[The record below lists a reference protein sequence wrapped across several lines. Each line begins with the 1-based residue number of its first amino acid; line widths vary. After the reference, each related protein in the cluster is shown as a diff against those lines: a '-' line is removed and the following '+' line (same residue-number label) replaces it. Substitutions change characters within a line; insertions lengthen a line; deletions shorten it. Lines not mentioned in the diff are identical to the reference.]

1 VLTKR
6 ILLAVVVGFA
16 APAFAADG
24 AFEINQ
30 TCVAMGCFPGDTP
43 GFPVTTGTNGRYV
56 LTGDLVLESAN
67 TDGVVLNEGSTLDL
81 GGFAIQGPISCT
93 GGPPVCTGDGNG
105 FGVLAYSRTTVR
117 NGAVRG
123 MRIGVDIVGRGHL
136 VENLAVE
143 NNGSAGI
150 GGVGEAAIIRGCRV
164 ARNGQGG
171 ILLSNAHGVLISGNT
186 VTYNAGAGGVN
197 FSGDGGLVERNTIVG
212 NVGGS
217 GLSVGATVGF
227 VGNVLTG
234 NGTGGNQTSGGIQ
247 IGANVCGND
256 TVCP

>member
-1 VLTKR
+1 MRR
-6 ILLAVVVGFA
+6 ILLATMLCFA
-16 APAFAADG
+16 APAFAGDG

-30 TCVAMGCFPGDTP
+30 TCVATGCFPGDTP

-81 GGFAIQGPISCT
+81 AGFAIQGPISCT
-93 GGPPVCTGDGNG
+93 GGPPVCSGDGNG
-105 FGVLAYSRTTVR
+105 FGVLAYARTTVR

-136 VENLAVE
+136 VENLSIE

-171 ILLSNAHGVLISGNT
+171 ILLSNAHGVLITGNT
-186 VTYNAGAGGVN
+186 VTYNAFGGVN

-212 NVGGS
+212 NAGS

-227 VGNVLTG
+227 VGNVFTG
-234 NGTGGNQTSGGIQ
+234 NGAGGSQTSGGVEL
-247 IGANVCGND
+247 GENLCGND
-256 TVCP
+256 AVCP